1 MQNLYLKTYR
11 FTNKKNLPKT
21 GSTNKSI
28 FIISSSLGGR
38 EALSISFFTK
48 KISATLKSKETS
60 DPLIFKYWDEIAIT
74 VNSKNFKMAYP
85 VS

>member
-28 FIISSSLGGR
+28 FIISSSLGGGR
-38 EALSISFFTK
+38 PYLFPFFTK
-48 KISATLKSKETS
+48 KFSATLKSRETS
-60 DPLIFKYWDEIAIT
+60 DPLIFKY
-74 VNSKNFKMAYP
+74 
-85 VS
+85 

>member
-1 MQNLYLKTYR
+1 MKKKHVHAEFISLNISLS
-11 FTNKKNLPKT
+11 NKKTLPKT

-48 KISATLKSKETS
+48 KVSATLKSKETS
-60 DPLIFKYWDEIAIT
+60 DPLIFKY
-74 VNSKNFKMAYP
+74 
-85 VS
+85 